1 MAEDTSTLE
10 NDDIEN
16 KEGVGDDGLLIN
28 PDYQPGPGESG
39 DDDTASSDDEIVGI
53 QYGLFPE
60 DDVYVRKDGSTV
72 KVGTV
77 TAADQTIKQPLLDAP
92 WPDDYGETED
102 SESFD
107 GEPFSDSVPIVDTD
121 ITQETSTVSDGFTA
135 TTFEGKDLID
145 TIAKLSNFNYIESTA
160 FADGFSRKIDCFFVP
175 KTTLN
180 QNGCFHYIYGREV
193 VSITISQTVS
203 SYGISG
209 KVEINDTLGSL
220 STIAEF
226 SPNYYFAI
234 SIFNITE
241 EDNGVS
247 KGYMTQPYVF
257 EIEECIPKSP
267 DGSPSKVYQFKLK
280 DIISSTLGKV
290 GYGNLLLEY
299 PGFVNLENFCD
310 VYNTILDYAGK
321 IINIVHNKKYYVD
334 CTVNFIEGNADSYN
348 ELLKSVIFKELDI
361 SMDCYSLLNYIYRH
375 AAKEI
380 KIPEQFNGD
389 NPGNV
394 LIPLLLQ
401 DEIED
406 IRSAYRK
413 YFNRRVTK
421 KIIDNITFESAES
434 PYTTNASYIR
444 RALYAKNILMPF
456 ELAFNS
462 AGKKTNYKS
471 IIYENINPLRDRNDA
486 ILESEKIY
494 FPMNGYV
501 FSPIEDAV
509 DIPPNGANIGLGW
522 KNLALISD
530 SPDGSNN
537 LLVYFN
543 WIYEYYLDVF
553 LNRNRSHIATKLKEF
568 ITPAT
573 DPHFH
578 VMETHLGLTGKEEDP
593 DAQMFAKMNANTII
607 LKSSDPIKEALYHVG
622 RTIKSYIM
630 NNSLYGFKIKGDLL
644 RHPGEIIKINSPT
657 KNIDEY
663 TAVSIVG
670 GLSAAANNHIL
681 AYTNSII
688 HIFEGNTFKD
698 LIYCNKICNINAEG
712 YEKAISDEKAG
723 DNLSSSQPA
732 QSSVPAAQTAN
743 S

>member
-1 MAEDTSTLE
+1 MGGNHWVWEPQVWGTSGEDSLETSRAGTGTANDE
-10 NDDIEN
+10 NIEFIPLD
-16 KEGVGDDGLLIN
+16 K
-28 PDYQPGPGESG
+28 P
-39 DDDTASSDDEIVGI
+39 
-53 QYGLFPE
+53 FPE
-60 DDVYVRKDGSTV
+60 YS
-72 KVGTV
+72 
-77 TAADQTIKQPLLDAP
+77 
-92 WPDDYGETED
+92 ETSDEK
-102 SESFD
+102 
-107 GEPFSDSVPIVDTD
+107 PISDSVPIVDTD
-121 ITQETSTVSDGFTA
+121 IAQEPTPTSSRFIA
-135 TTFEGKDLID
+135 TTFKGDDLID
-145 TIAKLSNFNYIESTA
+145 TIAKLSNFNYIESTI

-175 KTTLN
+175 KTTLS
-180 QNGCFHYIYGREV
+180 QSGCFHYIYGREV
-193 VSITISQTVS
+193 VSITISQSVS

-334 CTVNFIEGNADSYN
+334 CTINFIEGNADSYN
-348 ELLKSVIFKELDI
+348 ELLKSIIFKELDI

-380 KIPEQFNGD
+380 QTPSNFNGE

-394 LIPLLLQ
+394 LMPLLLQ
-401 DEIED
+401 DEVED
-406 IRSAYRK
+406 IRSTYRK
-413 YFNRRVTK
+413 YFKREVKK
-421 KIIDNITFESAES
+421 KITDNITFESAGA

-444 RALYAKNILMPF
+444 RAFYAKNILMPF

-462 AGKKTNYKS
+462 SKETEEKS
-471 IIYENINPLRDRNDA
+471 IIYENINPLKDRNDA

-494 FPMNGYV
+494 LPMNGYV

-530 SPDGSNN
+530 SPDGSSN

-578 VMETHLGLTGKEEDP
+578 VMETLLGLTEED
-593 DAQMFAKMNANTII
+593 AEIFAKMNANTII
-607 LKSSDPIKEALYHVG
+607 LKSSDPLKEALYHVG
-622 RTIKSYIM
+622 RAIKSYIM

-723 DNLSSSQPA
+723 DDLSSSQPA
-732 QSSVPAAQTAN
+732 QSSAPAAQTAN